1 MAGNTLGETIIT
13 AYLEIAGRYHH
24 LIMIIISQQQRL
36 DVNHLNITLH
46 AVFYYFFFFKVDL
59 ILLSYYFRCSKPGL
73 QFISIIYS
81 DNIRNVQDFDDSS
94 IVFTELFI
102 DIYTFYFTNFKELP
116 VPPASQLKLISVS
129 ME

>member
-24 LIMIIISQQQRL
+24 LIMIIISQQRL
-36 DVNHLNITLH
+36 DVNHLNITLSNITCSI
-46 AVFYYFFFFKVDL
+46 DL